1 MTTKEQLTRMIEQQ
15 IPFHA
20 HLQVELISV
29 DGHSCVLRFP
39 HQEAITGPS
48 WHAGLIN
55 SGISAA
61 GGALA
66 MMHINVGVDR
76 ISTLNTRADFL
87 KANRAADLFFE
98 ATLVKAGKTIIQT
111 QVTVRQDWS
120 EVPIATGLAIFS
132 ILRV

>member
-1 MTTKEQLTRMIEQQ
+1 MPTKEQLTRIIEQQ

-39 HQEAITGPS
+39 HQETITGPS

-55 SGISAA
+55 AGISAA

-66 MMHINVGVDR
+66 MMHIDLAADR

-87 KANRAADLFFE
+87 LANRAEALFFE
-98 ATLVKAGKTIIQT
+98 ASLVKAGKTIIQT
-111 QVTVRQDWS
+111 QVQVK
-120 EVPIATGLAIFS
+120 
-132 ILRV
+132 